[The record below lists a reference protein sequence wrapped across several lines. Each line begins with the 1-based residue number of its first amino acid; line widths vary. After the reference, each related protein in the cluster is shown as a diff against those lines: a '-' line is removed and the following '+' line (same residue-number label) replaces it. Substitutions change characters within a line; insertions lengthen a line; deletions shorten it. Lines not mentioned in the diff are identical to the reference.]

1 MATEF
6 LVEFAKSPGI
16 ESFEKLLREEGE
28 SDEWT
33 LWELYRAYPCIAQGN
48 VQPS

>member
-1 MATEF
+1 VTTEF

-16 ESFEKLLREEGE
+16 QSFEKLLKEEGE

-33 LWELYRAYPCIAQGN
+33 LWELYRAYPCIAQGDI
-48 VQPS
+48 QLS